1 MQKKFL
7 NIKKQKNNFLKEV
20 QVVIQ
25 SMEEV
30 ELEIHALQTG
40 QIILSHKEDFSMEGM
55 LCTRKILGSM
65 RFSDVRIY
73 ICELETE
80 QYEYVEKKWIP
91 LELSYDFLKSCY
103 EDTVIIELDIQLT
116 NNMTGDILPIRIC
129 ALKLCFEDGKELDYS
144 DKISV
149 FVLNNLVEAA

>member
-1 MQKKFL
+1 MGSEQSKRETKEKTHDHDFILQGPYLDREKVIQWGKKTL
-7 NIKKQKNNFLKEV
+7 HIIKNNFLKEV

-73 ICELETE
+73 ICEL
-80 QYEYVEKKWIP
+80 Q
-91 LELSYDFLKSCY
+91 
-103 EDTVIIELDIQLT
+103 T
-116 NNMTGDILPIRIC
+116 NGLIGNYGNAGQDRHPDS
-129 ALKLCFEDGKELDYS
+129 A
-144 DKISV
+144 
-149 FVLNNLVEAA
+149 